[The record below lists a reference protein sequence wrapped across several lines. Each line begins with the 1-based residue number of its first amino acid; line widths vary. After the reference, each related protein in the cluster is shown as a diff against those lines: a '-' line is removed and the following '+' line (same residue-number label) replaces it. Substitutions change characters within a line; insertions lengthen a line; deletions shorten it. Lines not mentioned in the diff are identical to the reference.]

1 MEIATV
7 IAVACAFGA
16 GGLAW
21 GYRGQRDQEREQVVY
36 LRAQLRESRSPTPD
50 TNVKALNPPAQNRG
64 GL

>member
-36 LRAQLRESRSPTPD
+36 LRTQLREVRGVPE
-50 TNVKALNPPAQNRG
+50 NVKALNPPTTRSG

>member
-1 MEIATV
+1 MGIETAL
-7 IAVACAFGA
+7 ALAAAFGA

-36 LRAQLRESRSPTPD
+36 LRDQLRIARGD
-50 TNVKALNPPAQNRG
+50 VVNVKHLNPPATNQSRG